1 MENTQKI
8 NTNTTTEIYIPFTKR
23 YILHKIINY
32 GKPYS
37 DYTTYR
43 PIENSDNIETIYV
56 DNQSCCKNTSPNI
69 KPILHQPSMQN
80 NVQNNVQNNIQ
91 NNIYYVEI
99 HYTKESKKKKFETI
113 MKNYEIDTLV
123 EKYGNKV

>member
-1 MENTQKI
+1 MS
-8 NTNTTTEIYIPFTKR
+8 TTPEIYIPFTKR

-37 DYTTYR
+37 DYTTYK

-56 DNQSCCKNTSPNI
+56 DNQSCSNNTSQTI
-69 KPILHQPSMQN
+69 ITPIAHQPSMQN
-80 NVQNNVQNNIQ
+80 NVQNN
-91 NNIYYVEI
+91 IYYVDI

-113 MKNYEIDTLV
+113 MKNHEIDTLL

>member
-1 MENTQKI
+1 MANTKKI
-8 NTNTTTEIYIPFTKR
+8 NSTTTTEIYIPFTKQ

-37 DYTTYR
+37 DYTTYK

-56 DNQSCCKNTSPNI
+56 DNQSCCKNTSSAT
-69 KPILHQPSMQN
+69 KPITHQLSMQN
-80 NVQNNVQNNIQ
+80 NMQ

-113 MKNYEIDTLV
+113 MKNNEIDTLL

>member
-1 MENTQKI
+1 MP
-8 NTNTTTEIYIPFTKR
+8 TTTEIYIPFTKR

-37 DYTTYR
+37 DYTTYK

-56 DNQSCCKNTSPNI
+56 DNQSCCNNTFPTTT
-69 KPILHQPSMQN
+69 KPIGHQPSMLN
-80 NVQNNVQNNIQ
+80 NVQ

-113 MKNYEIDTLV
+113 MKNHEIDTLL